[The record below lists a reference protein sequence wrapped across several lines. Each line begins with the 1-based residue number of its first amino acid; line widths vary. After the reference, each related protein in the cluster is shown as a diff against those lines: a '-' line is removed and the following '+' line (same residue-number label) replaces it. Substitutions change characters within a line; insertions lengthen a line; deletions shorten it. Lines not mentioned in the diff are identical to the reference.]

1 LLDSDGAMEWFT
13 GPSLAIGAVSVA
25 ILGGL
30 IALGVRYLEARS
42 RREEEAAR
50 LQVTLTAPLAREPA
64 LAHSSVLPVVSMA
77 LRGRARVELTGWV
90 ESREVRDAAARVVLR
105 EGQRL
110 GQPLRVVDRLEVVDR
125 IRRPA

>member
-1 LLDSDGAMEWFT
+1 MLDFDRAMEWFT

-25 ILGGL
+25 IVGGL

-50 LQVTLTAPLAREPA
+50 LQVALTAPLAREPA
-64 LAHSSVLPVVSMA
+64 LARSSVLPVVSMA

-90 ESREVRDAAARVVLR
+90 ESREIRDAAVRVVLR

-110 GQPLRVVDRLEVVDR
+110 GQPLRVVDRIEVVDR

>member
-1 LLDSDGAMEWFT
+1 MLDFDCAMEWFT

-25 ILGGL
+25 VLGGL

-50 LQVTLTAPLAREPA
+50 LQVALTAPLAREPA
-64 LAHSSVLPVVSMA
+64 LARSSVLPVVSMA

-90 ESREVRDAAARVVLR
+90 ESREIRDAAVRVVLR

-110 GQPLRVVDRLEVVDR
+110 GQPLRVVDRVEVVDR

>member
-1 LLDSDGAMEWFT
+1 MLDFDRAMEWFT

-25 ILGGL
+25 IVGGL

-50 LQVTLTAPLAREPA
+50 LQVALTAPLAREPA
-64 LAHSSVLPVVSMA
+64 LARSSVLPVVSMA

-90 ESREVRDAAARVVLR
+90 ESREIRGAAVRVVLR